1 MGWAEPVRVLLADD
15 QRLFREALRV
25 LLELEPDI
33 AVVAEARTGREAAE
47 LALDHDADVVLLDI
61 EMPDGR
67 GLEAA
72 KALRERGACARCL
85 IVTTFGRPG
94 YLQRALD
101 SGVAG
106 FVVKDASTG
115 ALAQV
120 IRRCARGQR
129 VIDPGLA
136 AAARQTGASPLTP
149 REREVLRATT
159 SGASVGRL
167 RAPCTCRRGRCG
179 TGSRPRST
187 SSAPATVPT
196 RSESPREGMAVNA
209 GTATDR

>member
-1 MGWAEPVRVLLADD
+1 VRWPETIRVLLADD

-33 AVVAEARTGREAAE
+33 AVVAEATTGHEAVD
-47 LALDHDADVVLLDI
+47 LALEYDPDVVLLDI
-61 EMPDGR
+61 EMPDGD

-72 KALRERGACARCL
+72 KRLRECGARARCL

-94 YLQRALD
+94 YLQRALE

-115 ALAQV
+115 ALAQA
-120 IRRCARGQR
+120 IRHCARGQR

-136 AAARQTGASPLTP
+136 AAARQTGPSPLTR
-149 REREVLRATT
+149 RER
-159 SGASVGRL
+159 
-167 RAPCTCRRGRCG
+167 
-179 TGSRPRST
+179 
-187 SSAPATVPT
+187 
-196 RSESPREGMAVNA
+196 
-209 GTATDR
+209 

>member
-47 LALDHDADVVLLDI
+47 LALDQDADVVLLDI

-120 IRRCARGQR
+120 IRSCARGQR

-136 AAARQTGASPLTP
+136 AAARKTGASPLIS

-159 SGASVGRL
+159 SGASVAEIARTLHLSEGSVRNRNSTAIDKL
-167 RAPCTCRRGRCG
+167 RARNRTDAVRIAQRRDGCKRWHRDG
-179 TGSRPRST
+179 
-187 SSAPATVPT
+187 
-196 RSESPREGMAVNA
+196 
-209 GTATDR
+209 

>member
-1 MGWAEPVRVLLADD
+1 MRWPEPIRVVLADD

-25 LLELEPDI
+25 LLELEPDM
-33 AVVAEARTGREAAE
+33 AVVAEATTGREVVE
-47 LALDHDADVVLLDI
+47 LALKHDPDVVLLDI
-61 EMPDGR
+61 EMPDGD

-72 KALRERGACARCL
+72 KALRERGARARCL

-94 YLQRALD
+94 YLQRALE

-115 ALAQV
+115 ALAQA

-136 AAARQTGASPLTP
+136 AAARQTGASPLTR

-159 SGASVGRL
+159 SGAIAEIARTLHLSEGSVRNRISTAIEKL
-167 RAPCTCRRGRCG
+167 RARNRTD
-179 TGSRPRST
+179 
-187 SSAPATVPT
+187 
-196 RSESPREGMAVNA
+196 AVRIAQEN
-209 GTATDR
+209 GWL

>member
-1 MGWAEPVRVLLADD
+1 MTWPETIRVLLADD

-33 AVVAEARTGREAAE
+33 VVVAEARTGREAVDM
-47 LALDHDADVVLLDI
+47 ALENDPDVVLLDI
-61 EMPDGR
+61 EMPDGD

-72 KALRERGACARCL
+72 KALRERGARARCL

-94 YLQRALD
+94 YLQRALE

-115 ALAQV
+115 ALAQA

-136 AAARQTGASPLTP
+136 AAARQTGPSPLTR

-159 SGASVGRL
+159 SGSPIVEIARTLHLSEGSVRN
-167 RAPCTCRRGRCG
+167 RI
-179 TGSRPRST
+179 ST
-187 SSAPATVPT
+187 AIEKLHARNRTD
-196 RSESPREGMAVNA
+196 AVRIAQKN
-209 GTATDR
+209 GWL